1 MSSVVCL
8 LLTFTLII
16 VNAVMGIFIGL
27 DYYLMVFAGLTVGLT
42 FGLVLFNYKKIFFS
56 KKKIQK
62 SKSSVSSKVKRDNCR
77 EVVQTKRKI
86 S

>member
-1 MSSVVCL
+1 MSSVICL

-16 VNAVMGIFIGL
+16 VNAVMGIFVGL
-27 DYYLMVFAGLTVGLT
+27 DYYLMMFTVLTVGLT

-56 KKKIQK
+56 KSKIQK
-62 SKSSVSSKVKRDNCR
+62 NKKLVSSNVKRDKSR
-77 EVVQTKRKI
+77 DTIQTKRKI

>member
-1 MSSVVCL
+1 MSSVICL

-16 VNAVMGIFIGL
+16 VNAVMGVFIGL
-27 DYYLMVFAGLTVGLT
+27 NYYLMIFTGLTVGLT

-62 SKSSVSSKVKRDNCR
+62 SKSLVSSKVKRDNYR

>member
-1 MSSVVCL
+1 MSSVICL

-27 DYYLMVFAGLTVGLT
+27 DYYLMIFTGLTVGLT

-62 SKSSVSSKVKRDNCR
+62 SKSSVSSKVKRDNYR

>member
-1 MSSVVCL
+1 MSSIICF
-8 LLTFTLII
+8 LLTFTLMI

-27 DYYLMVFAGLTVGLT
+27 DYYLIMFTVLTAGLT
-42 FGLVLFNYKKIFFS
+42 FGLILFNYQKIFYN

-62 SKSSVSSKVKRDNCR
+62 NKNSIPNKVKRDNRR

>member
-1 MSSVVCL
+1 MSSVICL

-27 DYYLMVFAGLTVGLT
+27 DYYLMIFTGLTVGLT

-62 SKSSVSSKVKRDNCR
+62 SKSSVSSKVKRDNYK
-77 EVVQTKRKI
+77 EVIQTKRKI

>member
-1 MSSVVCL
+1 MSSVICF
-8 LLTFTLII
+8 LLTFTLMI

-27 DYYLMVFAGLTVGLT
+27 DYYLMMFTVLTAGLT
-42 FGLVLFNYKKIFFS
+42 FGLILFNYQKIFYN

-62 SKSSVSSKVKRDNCR
+62 NKSAISSKVSR
-77 EVVQTKRKI
+77 EKHREAVQTKRKI

>member
-1 MSSVVCL
+1 
-8 LLTFTLII
+8 
-16 VNAVMGIFIGL
+16 MGIFIGL
-27 DYYLMVFAGLTVGLT
+27 NYYLMIFTGLTVGLT

-62 SKSSVSSKVKRDNCR
+62 SKSSVPSKVRRDNRR

>member
-1 MSSVVCL
+1 MSSIICF

-16 VNAVMGIFIGL
+16 VNAIMGIFIGL
-27 DYYLMVFAGLTVGLT
+27 DYYLMMFVVLTVGLT
-42 FGLVLFNYKKIFFS
+42 FGLVLFDYQKIFYN

-62 SKSSVSSKVKRDNCR
+62 NKNSVSSKVLREKHR
-77 EVVQTKRKI
+77 EVVHNKRKI